1 MDNLKKYLAKLG
13 VTEFSH
19 LSEEEKETYRKWDEV
34 LSGRKLTDDDVKDFL
49 DRELDDI
56 QVRIVSPNLSVREDL
71 FLKMNLEF
79 IRKVKVFLMSPITE
93 KKVLEQNINNLIQQ

>member
-56 QVRIVSPNLSVREDL
+56 QVKIVSPTLSVREDL